1 MEPKDGGGGTARA
14 TIPLM
19 PTNVSVLNN
28 GPIRIEGEF
37 EILDPTGA
45 AFGLAGRTVISLC
58 RCGHSANKPFC
69 DGSHA
74 RTGFNDIVAARELP
88 PPKPKL

>member
-1 MEPKDGGGGTARA
+1 M
-14 TIPLM
+14 
-19 PTNVSVLNN
+19 SVTKVTCFNN

-37 EILDPTGA
+37 EICDPTGA

-74 RTGFNDIVAARELP
+74 RMGFLDEVVARELP
-88 PPKPKL
+88 PPKPKI

>member
-1 MEPKDGGGGTARA
+1 MDMSA
-14 TIPLM
+14 TKV
-19 PTNVSVLNN
+19 TVLNN

-37 EILDPTGA
+37 EIQDPTGA

-74 RTGFNDIVAARELP
+74 RNGFVDAVTARELP